1 MRGSYRYNL
10 LLTVIALLWVPAQVA
25 GQRQAAA
32 ALTAVVPPILKLETV
47 ATGGTSAQVQ
57 GYTEVQGAV
66 VLRISA
72 NCRWRL
78 VAVTTG
84 APQELQLAAASGNS
98 QSTAEFLA
106 LGDGPR
112 QVAVGGPSAAVDV
125 VVDYR
130 WRADTEPAPISYELL
145 PVD

>member
-1 MRGSYRYNL
+1 MRGSYRFDV
-10 LLTVIALLWVPAQVA
+10 LLTALAVLCIPRYAAAQK
-25 GQRQAAA
+25 QAAA
-32 ALTAVVPPILKLETV
+32 ELTAVVPPILKLETV

-66 VLRISA
+66 VLRVSA

-78 VAVTTG
+78 VAVGGG
-84 APQELQLAAASGNS
+84 APQEMLLAAAPGRG
-98 QSTAEFLA
+98 QSATDFQP

-112 QVAVGGPSAAVDV
+112 DVAAGGPSAAVDV

-130 WRADTEPAPISYELL
+130 WRADQEPAPISYELL